1 MGMFH
6 LEGEMSKTTSKKSAP
21 VDLSKFQKAAEELY
35 ESFEIRVDGEI
46 VRLYNPMRIAP
57 EARDRVMELAKAFQ
71 FDEDH
76 EFTQDDVAKI
86 HPAVL
91 EIMELVG
98 DENVFRLVESVRNDL
113 VVATNVFTAYF
124 EHVNLGEASSSE
136 S

>member
-1 MGMFH
+1 MTKAKIK
-6 LEGEMSKTTSKKSAP
+6 SKTP
-21 VDLSKFQKAAEELY
+21 VDLNKFQKAAEELY
-35 ESFEIRVDGEI
+35 ESFEIRVEGEI
-46 VRLYNPMRIAP
+46 VRLFNPMRIAP
-57 EARDRVMELAKAFQ
+57 EARDRVMELAKVFQ
-71 FDEDH
+71 FDDDH

-91 EIMELVG
+91 EILELVG